1 MLVVRATEDIPE
13 QGLQKGDL
21 LQFYIVDG
29 HHHMGKEK
37 THRNMPSSAYEFYSM
52 LWVELQ
58 KMAQSMRER
67 DELLFEPIEVVP
79 TDAARLV
86 FESRDQWKRNSIGWL
101 VDRTIA
107 FPYTDDYCKSGFP
120 KNASFRISN
129 DRIASWTTQAP
140 HSARVIGFARIDPM
154 DAVNAASDLAVKELR
169 RAILQ
174 LGLRGLKLHP
184 LAQLFIDR
192 MDSPPVIEVVSTAG
206 SLDIPVLFDA
216 RNAKTIERITDL
228 VEHIRDDG
236 ERPPRVI
243 VGHCGM
249 SPASGTLYQTISDPL
264 VFGETSSLHDRDIPL
279 LFKKAPNLI
288 HDPTT
293 SWSSKLLFGTDYS
306 FLSVQAAEFILFL
319 LSRDFPGTTSDIQK
333 ILAGNALSLVRRPYH
348 AEGGK
353 SQQMKHF
360 ITSNPQSKLLC
371 CIVQKVIKRASEE
384 NWSLTSLDYMI
395 PPVGT
400 WPSVKTV
407 AQGGRNGIETDS
419 CIFSLKSREGNQ
431 IHVWIQPQPGN
442 LYSCAVIPFSGNE
455 GIRTLESNHLGANR
469 HLMTE
474 LNRKSQMFE
483 TDELLCNALEHAL
496 SS

>member
-1 MLVVRATEDIPE
+1 MLIVRATEDIPE
-13 QGLQKGDL
+13 QELQKGDL
-21 LQFYIVDG
+21 LRFYIVDG

-52 LWVELQ
+52 LWIELQ
-58 KMAQSMRER
+58 KMARIMRDR
-67 DELLFEPIEVVP
+67 DELLFEPVDVVP

-86 FESRDQWKRNSIGWL
+86 FESKDRWKRNSIGWL

-107 FPYTDDYCKSGFP
+107 FPYTDDYSKSGFP

-140 HSARVIGFARIDPM
+140 HSARVIGFARVDPM
-154 DAVNAASDLAVKELR
+154 DAVNGSPDLAVKELQ
-169 RAILQ
+169 RAIVQ

-216 RNAKTIERITDL
+216 RNAKTIERIRNL
-228 VEHIRDDG
+228 VEHIRDEG
-236 ERPPRVI
+236 NTPPRTI

-249 SPASGTLYQTISDPL
+249 SPASGTLYRAISDPL
-264 VFGETSSLHDRDIPL
+264 IFGETSSLHDRDIPL
-279 LFKKAPNLI
+279 LFKKAPSLI

-293 SWSSKLLFGTDYS
+293 SWSSKILFGTDYS

-319 LSRDFPGTTSDIQK
+319 LSRDFPGTPSDIQK

-348 AEGGK
+348 AGTDET
-353 SQQMKHF
+353 QQMKQF
-360 ITSNPQSKLLC
+360 ITSDSRSELMSC
-371 CIVQKVIKRASEE
+371 VVQKVIKRASED
-384 NWSLTSLDYMI
+384 NWALTSLDYMI

-407 AQGGRNGIETDS
+407 PQGGQNGIETDS
-419 CIFSLKSREGNQ
+419 CIFSLRSRDGDQ
-431 IHVWIQPQPGN
+431 IHVWMQSQPGGRC
-442 LYSCAVIPFSGNE
+442 SCAVIPFSGNE
-455 GIRTLESNHLGANR
+455 GVKTIESSHLGANGL
-469 HLMTE
+469 LMTK
-474 LNRKSQMFE
+474 LNRESQIFE
-483 TDELLCNALEHAL
+483 TSELLCQALEEAL
-496 SS
+496 S